1 MKSIGVKVH
10 YHEIEVCHMS
20 SRFRRIMNYFT
31 RFMKLAKHYGNI
43 GWKVHELTW
52 HLHEIQFAIL

>member
-52 HLHEIQFAIL
+52 HLHEI